1 MVLSFQGPS
10 GGLVFP
16 MQGVSTHWFAQVF
29 QPQSIGDIGG
39 SFERSLWLGLIVMLL
54 TVTLSFLAGLG
65 FRKRF
70 AGSAALFYVAVASLI
85 MPSVVVSLG
94 IGALFEM
101 LGIERN
107 WWSSGLGAHLTWTLP
122 FGLLIMFAVFNRFDK
137 RFEEA
142 ARDLGASPVQTVRH
156 VVLPIVLPSLVGVAL
171 FGFTLSYDELARSS
185 QALGA
190 LNTLPLELQAMQT
203 NATTPVIYALGTLTT
218 ALSLV
223 VIGTSLSVLYW
234 LRARQAKKG
243 SDAGKGMGAVAGG
256 HRNQSECTLVAPRP
270 AGQQGLRRRQSHLN
284 IRVAPAAAGSAVRR
298 FVMRLFDLTGRV
310 AIVTGGNGGIGL
322 AMARGLGQ
330 AGAAVV
336 VVGRNADKSAAAVA
350 ELENGGARAVAIE
363 ADVTRGG
370 RLRGPG
376 REDGRAA
383 GAARHPGQQCRDQRP
398 QAARGL

>member
-1 MVLSFQGPS
+1 MLRETHPRTFLFLSLLFAVFLLFLYGPTITITVLSFQGPT

-16 MQGVSTHWFAQVF
+16 MQGFSTHWFAQVF

-39 SFERSLWLGLIVMLL
+39 SFDRSIKLGLIVMAL
-54 TVTLSFLAGLG
+54 TVTISFLAGLA

-70 AGSAALFYVAVASLI
+70 AGSAALFYIAVASLI

-101 LGIERN
+101 LGIERT

-142 ARDLGASPVQTVRH
+142 ARDLGASPYQTVRH

-218 ALSLV
+218 ALSLA
-223 VIGTSLSVLYW
+223 VIGTSLSVLWW
-234 LRARQAKKG
+234 LRARQARKG
-243 SDAGKGMGAVAGG
+243 SDTGKGMV
-256 HRNQSECTLVAPRP
+256 
-270 AGQQGLRRRQSHLN
+270 
-284 IRVAPAAAGSAVRR
+284 
-298 FVMRLFDLTGRV
+298 
-310 AIVTGGNGGIGL
+310 
-322 AMARGLGQ
+322 
-330 AGAAVV
+330 
-336 VVGRNADKSAAAVA
+336 
-350 ELENGGARAVAIE
+350 
-363 ADVTRGG
+363 
-370 RLRGPG
+370 
-376 REDGRAA
+376 
-383 GAARHPGQQCRDQRP
+383 
-398 QAARGL
+398 